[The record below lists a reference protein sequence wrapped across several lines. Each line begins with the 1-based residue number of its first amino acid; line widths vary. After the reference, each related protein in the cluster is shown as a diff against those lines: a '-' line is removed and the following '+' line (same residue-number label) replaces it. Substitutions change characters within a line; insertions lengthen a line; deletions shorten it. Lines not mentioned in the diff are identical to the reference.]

1 MSNRPTSFKKA
12 LKSGPQ
18 EAKARAKLRDKN
30 SLLKDIEALN
40 KEKIL
45 RADDSD
51 VKELRELLM
60 DARRKLSPYG
70 VEVKDCDQGS
80 LIFSFINMQRDYMT
94 KLLTTSMVAFL
105 RRSANEYGV
114 PPNVPVIDVADYLR
128 DPSLADPIEPVDG
141 RKLPIEDLEAY
152 EANKRMMVKRMV
164 IVEFLEYL
172 FGYDPDRHARPGY
185 KPNYKDPERRPILT
199 PSAEMAVLLEK
210 KRTEK
215 SRRANA
221 SEKKEAAELY
231 EKFLEEKRKA
241 AEGVEIEKPY
251 VREVIRTIKG
261 RDGQPMKVKRQIK
274 CTETEF
280 KLAQLKR
287 DNPDD
292 PDNLKVLR
300 NDKKVIPMDDPDYSD
315 YFDRRNQAR
324 DQTLHDTVRDL
335 IPPGD
340 FFYRFNVYVDKHYEQ
355 LLDATRDIYHEKPD
369 FDASI
374 YPYKYVTPKEDPETH
389 EMLSIAEQV
398 KRFRHEHARDIHF
411 GINDVNM
418 GNWTMIAP
426 YKQNRDR
433 IEYFGANM
441 AIFDEMFKMKAAE
454 RTLAKDM
461 MDKSVERK
469 RRDIERVHGK
479 KDPEFDKNYGAIG
492 SENLSKYGV
501 DRINE
506 EDEENK
512 LLDELD
518 AIKVGLVRISQGGRK
533 IDIDK
538 IYTKAEAPEFMSK

>member
-12 LKSGPQ
+12 LKPA
-18 EAKARAKLRDKN
+18 ETKTRAKPRETN
-30 SLLKDIEALN
+30 SLLKDIESLN

-51 VKELRELLM
+51 VKELRDLLM
-60 DARRKLSPYG
+60 DARRKLSPYSVK
-70 VEVKDCDQGS
+70 VEDCDEGS
-80 LIFSFINMQRDYMT
+80 LIFSFINMQRDYMI
-94 KLLTTSMVAFL
+94 KLITTTMVGFL
-105 RRSANEYGV
+105 RRSANEWQV

-141 RKLPIEDLEAY
+141 RKLPAEDLEAY
-152 EANKRMMVKRMV
+152 ESNKRMMIKRMV

-185 KPNYKDPERRPILT
+185 KPNYKDPERRPIIT

-215 SRRANA
+215 SRRANVA
-221 SEKKEAAELY
+221 EKKEAAELY
-231 EKFLEEKRKA
+231 ELFLEEKRKA
-241 AEGVEIEKPY
+241 AEGVEIEKPC

-261 RDGQPMKVKRQIK
+261 RDGKPMKVKRTIK

-300 NDKKVIPMDDPDYSD
+300 TDKKVIPMGDPDYND
-315 YFDRRNQAR
+315 YFDRRNQVR
-324 DQTLHDTVRDL
+324 DQALHDTVRDL

-340 FFYRFNVYVDKHYEQ
+340 FFYRFNVYLDKHYEQ
-355 LLDATRDIYHEKPD
+355 LMDATRDLYHEKPD

-374 YPYKYVTPKEDPETH
+374 FPYRHITPKEDPETH

-398 KRFRHEHARDIHF
+398 KRFRHEKARDIHF
-411 GINDVNM
+411 GINEVKF

-461 MDKSVERK
+461 MDKGVERK

-538 IYTKAEAPEFMSK
+538 IYTKSEAPEFMVK

>member
-12 LKSGPQ
+12 LKPSVQ
-18 EAKARAKLRDKN
+18 KLKTKPRESN
-30 SLLKDIEALN
+30 SLLKDIEQLN

-45 RADDSD
+45 QADDRD
-51 VKELRELLM
+51 VKELRELIM
-60 DARRKLSPYG
+60 DARRKLSPYS

-80 LIFSFINMQRDYMT
+80 LIFSFINMQRDYLT
-94 KLLTTSMVAFL
+94 KLITTSMVAFL
-105 RRSANEYGV
+105 RRSANEWQV

-141 RKLPIEDLEAY
+141 RKLPTEDLEAY
-152 EANKRMMVKRMV
+152 ESNKRMMIKRMV

-172 FGYDPDRHARPGY
+172 FSFDPDRHARPGY

-215 SRRANA
+215 SRRANVT
-221 SEKKEAAELY
+221 EKKEAAQLY
-231 EKFLEEKRKA
+231 ERFLEEKKKA
-241 AEGVEIEKPY
+241 ADGVEIEKPCI
-251 VREVIRTIKG
+251 REVIRTIKG
-261 RDGQPMKVKRQIK
+261 RDGQPMKVKRTIK

-292 PDNLKVLR
+292 PDNMKVLR
-300 NDKKVIPMDDPDYSD
+300 NDKKVIPMEDPNYSD

-324 DQTLHDTVRDL
+324 DQSIHDTVRDL

-374 YPYKYVTPKEDPETH
+374 FPYKYVTPKEDPETH

-461 MDKSVERK
+461 MDKGVERK
-469 RRDIERVHGK
+469 RRAIEQVHGK
-479 KDPEFDKNYGAIG
+479 KDPEFDKNYGAVG

-501 DRINE
+501 DRIT
-506 EDEENK
+506 EDEEDK

-518 AIKVGLVRISQGGRK
+518 AIKVGIFRISQGGRK
-533 IDIDK
+533 IDTDK
-538 IYTKAEAPEFMSK
+538 IYTKAEAPDFMSK